1 VDRVKTR
8 GVIPFKFAVV
18 CLWALII
25 IYCQGGLR
33 TLRLIELWS
42 DPVCQFL
49 HSCIGRMGFFEFHYC
64 IVFNDDYNTIAKVP
78 KDDLTMFLPLKQTQ
92 RKRMKVIKCQC
103 EHDIC

>member
-1 VDRVKTR
+1 
-8 GVIPFKFAVV
+8 
-18 CLWALII
+18 
-25 IYCQGGLR
+25 
-33 TLRLIELWS
+33 
-42 DPVCQFL
+42 
-49 HSCIGRMGFFEFHYC
+49 MGFFEFHYC